1 MRLGLAILLNAA
13 VLGVLL
19 PWLWRQWQQAGTG
32 WWRLALVGGLGVR
45 VVVGL
50 LRNWTMRLDAEFMN
64 NQGHEITQQ
73 LWANPG
79 QAWQLLTKPV
89 TIIHIVNYKAVY
101 QGMSNTWFLIKTLA
115 LLNFASLGL
124 GWLNGLYVSVF
135 AFLGC
140 WQLARTVARVFPAT
154 PAGAG
159 VVAFLLCPS
168 VWFWAT
174 GLSKEALLLGSGAWF
189 TALVLGRLYGMETAA
204 PAGLAGVG
212 RQLAWGL
219 GAIGLAW
226 LHFKMR
232 YFFAAPLLILLAGV
246 ALART
251 LQQLG
256 LARARWGQVAAVA
269 AVLGLGSWLAPQ
281 LSVAF
286 RINKFVNQVVRV
298 YASDLPNLAGRPHF
312 EYPTLQPT
320 LESVLA
326 HVPQAIANAML
337 RPWLGE
343 SPDPRMLVAGGENL
357 LLLLLLA
364 VAVVATGR
372 GRPGHL
378 PFILTLGLLVFC
390 LVLAALMGLTTP
402 NLGSLH
408 RYRSDLIPYL
418 LLLLLQNDYAA
429 AALRRLGMG
438 PGTDQNPS

>member
-1 MRLGLAILLNAA
+1 MKVGLAILLNAA
-13 VLGVLL
+13 ILGVLL
-19 PWLWRQWQQAGTG
+19 PWLWRQWQQAGAG

-45 VVVGL
+45 VGLGL
-50 LRNWTMRLDAEFMN
+50 LRNWTVRLDAEFMN
-64 NQGHEITQQ
+64 NRGHEVTQQ
-73 LWANPG
+73 FWANPG
-79 QAWQLLTKPV
+79 QAWEVLTKPV
-89 TIIHIVNYKAVY
+89 TIIHIVNYEAVY

-115 LLNFASLGL
+115 ILNFASLGI
-124 GWLNGLYVSVF
+124 GWLNGLYMSVF
-135 AFLGC
+135 AFVGC
-140 WQLARTVARVFPAT
+140 WQLARTVARIFPAT

-159 VVAFLLCPS
+159 AVAFLLWPS

-189 TALVLGRLYGMETAA
+189 TALVLGRLYGRESAA
-204 PAGLAGVG
+204 RGGLAGVA
-212 RQLAWGL
+212 RQLAWWL
-219 GAIGLAW
+219 GASGLAW

-232 YFFAAPLLILLAGV
+232 YFFAAPLLIILAGV
-246 ALART
+246 ALARA

-256 LARARWGQVAAVA
+256 LARARWVQVGAVA

-312 EYPTLQPT
+312 EYLMLQPT
-320 LESVLA
+320 LESVVA
-326 HVPQAIANAML
+326 HVPQAIVNAMV

-343 SPDPRMLVAGGENL
+343 SRDPRMLAAGVENL

-364 VAVVATGR
+364 VAVIATAR
-372 GRPGHL
+372 GRAGHL
-378 PFILTLGLLVFC
+378 PFILSVGLLVFC
-390 LVLAALMGLTTP
+390 LVLAALTGLTTP

-408 RYRSDLIPYL
+408 RYRSDLVPYL

-438 PGTDQNPS
+438 PNTDQNTS